1 MDEARV
7 FLKPNDFQSILK
19 NARQEMSLLRE
30 EVP

>member
-7 FLKPNDFQSILK
+7 FLKPNDFQAILK

-30 EVP
+30 EVQ